1 MNKSNLKSPQTKQRK
16 SILKTKIFGL
26 ASSIFKLEK
35 KESNLKSRNSK
46 IISINNKEK
55 EQSDKNSIILSKKE
69 SAPNRGL
76 KIEEFEAKLSS
87 QNTLNRLITQES
99 QELNPKEERQENNIG
114 PRKLITILPKT
125 SERRSLLTDSV
136 FKTLSPKKKKSLK
149 RSFEKKTKTQG
160 GRNTSHY
167 YSNMK
172 NEKENLINKT
182 NDNPFQASENS
193 REYFKN
199 VLMKLGYIW
208 CFIKWYKGF
217 EFKNLIFVLDDF
229 LNKLIKNKKE
239 DELIKEKNT
248 LYIFSHINND
258 NTLLIKNLKIK
269 SSCKIG
275 VLLLF
280 QLYNYIFKKTQ
291 NPLEEKLSDKNIS
304 MISDEIL
311 KDMGEDENLDEK
323 YSGIDNEKQ
332 LEEVLFKSKITIDEN
347 LSVFYSTYQFYINQ
361 YVLVFHKI
369 LKILSSFFI
378 NQETFES
385 IEKIKDCFYK
395 TLNIL
400 LSRVVFMND
409 NTISFLYEKAKRT
422 PSSLCT
428 VFNYQELVDYSINI
442 LINSNKNLNK
452 NKSSNNNYGFLVKEK
467 VLIDYLYSMCKE
479 CSEIKCLYEKIS
491 VLKFIRDAIF
501 SKKMKEKYSEEE
513 FNEKIKEQL
522 KVILKLIWEK
532 KRIPILLNYQKFN
545 YNTKGQ
551 FNQEHK

>member
-1 MNKSNLKSPQTKQRK
+1 
-16 SILKTKIFGL
+16 
-26 ASSIFKLEK
+26 
-35 KESNLKSRNSK
+35 
-46 IISINNKEK
+46 
-55 EQSDKNSIILSKKE
+55 
-69 SAPNRGL
+69 
-76 KIEEFEAKLSS
+76 
-87 QNTLNRLITQES
+87 
-99 QELNPKEERQENNIG
+99 
-114 PRKLITILPKT
+114 
-125 SERRSLLTDSV
+125 
-136 FKTLSPKKKKSLK
+136 
-149 RSFEKKTKTQG
+149 
-160 GRNTSHY
+160 
-167 YSNMK
+167 
-172 NEKENLINKT
+172 
-182 NDNPFQASENS
+182 
-193 REYFKN
+193 
-199 VLMKLGYIW
+199 MKLGYIW

-239 DELIKEKNT
+239 DELIKEKKT
-248 LYIFSHINND
+248 LYIFSHLNND

-311 KDMGEDENLDEK
+311 KDMEEDENLDEK

-479 CSEIKCLYEKIS
+479 CSEIKCLYE
-491 VLKFIRDAIF
+491 
-501 SKKMKEKYSEEE
+501 Y
-513 FNEKIKEQL
+513 
-522 KVILKLIWEK
+522 
-532 KRIPILLNYQKFN
+532 
-545 YNTKGQ
+545 G
-551 FNQEHK
+551 